1 MDLRDLAGANGL
13 GLDMLMNKNKT
24 SVDGMSQASRSPPA
38 SVSGSRPKPFGGP
51 SAAGGFGGGNNTSGG
66 FGGGMGSGMF
76 SRPAAPSIR
85 SVRLTPSGG
94 RSEATTEDTESVTL
108 SDGGDDASEPEQRF
122 QSGFDRF
129 RKQSDTFS
137 LQEQHQFSHGGGRR
151 THDDVLAAKREIIYQ
166 MERLEKRGVKVPRK
180 FTLASDLDEMQL
192 EYDRLKRDRETD
204 LSIAFQ
210 KKVIL
215 AGATGLEF
223 LNTRFDPIGAQLDG
237 WSEQLHG
244 EMNDYDEV
252 LEQLAVKYAGKSQV
266 PPEIKLLMML
276 SGSAFTYHLSKTY
289 FKNLPG
295 LEQILK
301 NNPDLMRQFAGAAM
315 STHAQNATENGDRG
329 TAHTANLFGSLFG
342 SKPAPASSPPPTSQP
357 QGSRMRGP
365 TNVDELLQELNMTAD
380 AAQPPPRSPVPQ
392 SIEVLSMSGDGDI
405 GDRDDEDSIDNLLN
419 TSAGAYAFNL

>member
-1 MDLRDLAGANGL
+1 
-13 GLDMLMNKNKT
+13 
-24 SVDGMSQASRSPPA
+24 
-38 SVSGSRPKPFGGP
+38 
-51 SAAGGFGGGNNTSGG
+51 
-66 FGGGMGSGMF
+66 MF

-85 SVRLTPSGG
+85 SVRLTPAAG
-94 RSEATTEDTESVTL
+94 RSEAATTEDTESVTL
-108 SDGGDDASEPEQRF
+108 SDGGDEASEQEQPRF

-129 RKQSDTFS
+129 RKSSDNFS
-137 LQEQHQFSHGGGRR
+137 LSRHPFENGGGARR

-315 STHAQNATENGDRG
+315 STHAQNAAESGDRG
-329 TAHTANLFGSLFG
+329 TAHTANLFGTLFG
-342 SKPAPASSPPPTSQP
+342 SKPSGPAPPPPQPAASSG
-357 QGSRMRGP
+357 GSRMRGP
-365 TNVDELLQELNMTAD
+365 TNVDDLLQELHMTAD
-380 AAQPPPRSPVPQ
+380 AAQPPPRSSGPMTQ

-405 GDRDDEDSIDNLLN
+405 EDGDDGDSIDHLLN
-419 TSAGAYAFNL
+419 ASAGPYAFNL